1 MTLTTISVHRAGTTL
16 EVALNRPASRNA
28 MNLAMCEELVATFES
43 VLRES
48 GNESDLRCVV
58 LRAEGP
64 SFCAGV
70 DIRELQ
76 DWTADQVLAR
86 RNRGLD
92 AFLAVERCPLPVIAA
107 VHGAAFG
114 AGAELASACDFVL
127 AADTAVFQWPEALRG
142 AVGATQRLPRAV
154 GRSMAKELL
163 FTARKIDVAEAKSIG
178 LVNRVVPADALDAA
192 VAETVLQ
199 IARCGP
205 IAVRL
210 IKQAINQGEH
220 RDRGAAIAL
229 ERELIAQSMLQDE
242 WRAAVDDFRNN
253 PRS

>member
-1 MTLTTISVHRAGTTL
+1 METLSLTTRATTL

-28 MNLAMCEELVATFES
+28 MNLLMCDELIATFGALQEQAR
-43 VLRES
+43 V
-48 GNESDLRCVV
+48 VV

-64 SFCAGV
+64 AFCAGV
-70 DIRELQ
+70 DLKELVGC
-76 DWTADQVLAR
+76 DAAWVLMR

-92 AFLAVERCPLPVIAA
+92 AFLAIERCTLPV
-107 VHGAAFG
+107 VGVLHGAVFG
-114 AGAELASACDFVL
+114 AGAEIAAACDFLV

-142 AVGATQRLPRAV
+142 AVGATQRLPRSV

-163 FTARKIDVAEAKSIG
+163 FTARKITAQEAQALG
-178 LVNRVVPADALDAA
+178 FVNRVVPEAALGDA
-192 VAETVLQ
+192 VAEITTA

-210 IKQAINQGEH
+210 IKQAINLGEN
-220 RDRGAAIAL
+220 RDRASAVDL
-229 ERELIAQSMLQDE
+229 ERQLIEQSLQHDE
-242 WRAAVDDFRNN
+242 WRVALNEFAQN